1 MIVTRRRKKPFPW
14 RRLALPVAAI
24 ALLAAALSWPPSRSW
39 IANGP
44 MAPLWQSPAV
54 KAVSEPFNIA
64 AQQKRIGAQ
73 DQQITSLQQ
82 QLADAR
88 AQVTDRDKKIAQLQ
102 TQLTAAQTEAA
113 EAKAVKPA
121 DPAAAKNQEA
131 IAQSQDLSTQATP
144 DVQRTAQV
152 WAAMDSESA
161 ANIVEKLPQ
170 AYVARVFAAMS
181 PEAVG
186 AILENLPASYA
197 AKLTQEHP
205 ELKR

>member
-14 RRLALPVAAI
+14 RRIALPAAAI
-24 ALLAAALSWPPSRSW
+24 ALLIAALSWTPSRNW
-39 IANGP
+39 IATGP
-44 MAPLWQSPAV
+44 MAPLWQSPVA
-54 KAVSEPFNIA
+54 KSVSEPFNMA
-64 AQQKRIGAQ
+64 GQQKRIGAQ
-73 DQQITSLQQ
+73 DQQIASLQQ

-88 AQVTDRDKKIAQLQ
+88 AQVTDRDKTIAQLQ
-102 TQLTAAQTEAA
+102 SQLTAAQTEAA

-121 DPAAAKNQEA
+121 SPAAVKNQQA
-131 IAQSQDLSTQATP
+131 VAQSQDLSTQATP
-144 DVQRTAQV
+144 DIQRTAQV

-181 PEAVG
+181 PESVG
-186 AILENLPASYA
+186 AILENLPAAYA